1 MATPEPSP
9 ALLEAIA
16 VTAELCG
23 RVFSAPAARVF
34 ADDIAAYPEP
44 QVLAALRKCRREVR
58 GALTVQDVVSRLDD
72 GRPGPDEAWASIP
85 KDEAVTVVWTE
96 EMAQALGIVQPLL
109 DDGDRVG
116 ARFAF
121 REAYARLVAEA
132 RNAGRPVQWM
142 ASLGHDP
149 QQRERAV
156 IEAVEQGK
164 LPAAH
169 AQQFL
174 PAPEAHPRIAALLA
188 KATQHLI
195 AGAKP

>member
-1 MATPEPSP
+1 MTTPEPSP

-85 KDEAVTVVWTE
+85 KDEAVTVVCTE

-121 REAYARLVAEA
+121 RDAYARLVAEA

-174 PAPEAHPRIAALLA
+174 PAPEANPRIAALLA
-188 KATQHLI
+188 KATQHLL
-195 AGAKP
+195 GAKP